1 MKIRPLIFVAIVTSV
16 PFSVNA
22 EDLSQGKE
30 IHDESCL
37 KCHMG
42 NHDEAFYTRKDRKMK
57 SKKALMT
64 MIRMCDAQIGTS
76 LFDEDIEEL
85 GKYLNQSF
93 YKFPIE

>member
-1 MKIRPLIFVAIVTSV
+1 MKIRLLILVAIMTSV
-16 PFSVNA
+16 SFSVNA

-30 IHDESCL
+30 IHDENCL

-57 SKKALMT
+57 SQKGLMT

-76 LFDEDIEEL
+76 LFDEDIEEIA
-85 GKYLNQSF
+85 KYLNQNF
-93 YKFPIE
+93 YKFPVE